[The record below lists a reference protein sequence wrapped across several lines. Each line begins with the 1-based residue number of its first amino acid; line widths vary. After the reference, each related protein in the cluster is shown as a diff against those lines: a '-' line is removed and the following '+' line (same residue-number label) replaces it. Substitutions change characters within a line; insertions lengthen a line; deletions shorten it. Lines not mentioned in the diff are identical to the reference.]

1 MASYRSL
8 VPLDPSIISSYGE
21 KPMFHLAG
29 GQACADVAAALLALV
44 QELPW
49 LRVTDCFRE
58 VSVQVALR
66 KRYDTWVAA
75 GKPKAGSAGWNA
87 KTMKDAFVAIPGKS
101 MHNAGRAVDLNTE
114 VMQKNLG
121 KEYLDAFWPIAT
133 KHGFSH
139 IIAKP
144 TEGASESWHYDH
156 HGDWDRVFSHLGYE
170 QGALCAALDVG
181 QAGAFQSDAALVQAL
196 LLRAGYDIGAVD
208 GQLGKR
214 SYTALAM
221 ALAPGRYPPDGKV
234 TDQVIEDLRALPP
247 LVTGD
252 WKVVS

>member
-1 MASYRSL
+1 MPSYRPL
-8 VPLDPSIISSYGE
+8 VSLDPSIISSYSE
-21 KPMFHLAG
+21 KPMFHLGG
-29 GQACADVAAALLALV
+29 GQACADVAAALLSLA

-49 LRVTDCFRE
+49 LRVTDLYRE
-58 VSVQVALR
+58 VATQVALR
-66 KRYDTWVAA
+66 KRYDNWVAH
-75 GKPKAGSAGWNA
+75 GKPTGATYDP
-87 KTMKDAFVAIPGKS
+87 KTMKDAFVATPGKS

-114 VMQKNLG
+114 VMAKNLG
-121 KEYLDAFWPIAT
+121 KEYLDSFWPIAT

-144 TEGASESWHYDH
+144 TEGASESWHYDCW
-156 HGDWDRVFSHLGYE
+156 GEWQRVKDHLGYE

-181 QAGAFQSDAALVQAL
+181 QAGPFQSDASLVQAL

-214 SYTALAM
+214 SWHAIACVLSGAD
-221 ALAPGRYPPDGKV
+221 YPVENKI
-234 TDQVIEDLRALPP
+234 TDATIVALRAAPP

-252 WKVVS
+252 WKVVT